1 MQFVIFFL
9 QISFLYLTISAITTL
24 PILAKSKKQLLSY
37 QSKSTLS
44 LDIGILSLNLMRL
57 GKMKTYKI
65 SVSLFLSSKQAKSE
79 VSLQKNFFKELMA
92 NMLYNFSFKDLKQKT
107 ILEKNYLK
115 DLNIFVNNGHIK
127 SVKIKIVNL

>member
-1 MQFVIFFL
+1 M
-9 QISFLYLTISAITTL
+9 
-24 PILAKSKKQLLSY
+24 AKSKKQLLSY